1 MITRRLHI
9 KKGSFYRKSLI
20 LVLLITCLPVSFIGI
35 SLYYAGGDRIVN
47 ELNKSHQLQ
56 LNQSIQRMND
66 YFSQLE
72 LYSTQ
77 LAFKPGFDESIKTL
91 DFVDQFETTKELLKS
106 LSLMRDTN
114 PFISSVFLYLK
125 DQNSLI
131 GDAAGVRR
139 ITDAEDQKL
148 FLSLLG
154 PIQGIYWKNNLNR
167 IDRPDSP
174 QKAIVIKLPGGGYQE
189 HSYGAFIIYINQQK
203 LNELVEKLSSK
214 DGAAFLIDS
223 NGEYITSPRL
233 VETGSEGSFEE
244 ALKKRILKEGRDAN
258 TFVMKWDG
266 ESYSVSYGKMAF
278 MVSAFTYISATP
290 LSNITAP
297 FHSMSKSIIVISCIG
312 LLAALLLAWFASRRI
327 YDPIGRLMRLIEG
340 DKGTEGKDEIAFLES
355 QWKRNMSQN
364 ETMST
369 RLKEVLP
376 RLREGFLN
384 QFLQGHHYYYSESEI
399 IEKMNQ
405 LDWDILDKKFAF
417 IMVQLQGMSSTEGKF
432 SDKDEQLVSFA
443 ASKIVQELAS
453 FRITHNHVID
463 FHDLSASMLIV
474 LDADET
480 EEQSTRELHALSE
493 QIIQAINDVLSIEA
507 TIVIS
512 PIADSIVQTPDM
524 LEQSRKALLFR
535 DIERTNQVLSMNDFK
550 SEESNAAQ
558 YPFELEREITGAIR
572 MGQEEEAMRL
582 IGEFLRQLQQNSRK
596 ELIVHQSM
604 LLLLGSIL
612 NAIMRNDTNPY
623 TLYEGTHLY
632 EELLQIR
639 EPQKMLAWFRST
651 LVVPYVQTFSLA
663 YDPDLKQMIDSL
675 LVRLQE
681 EFLSGIS
688 LESYADEL
696 QMTPYKLSKTF
707 KQLTGTNFI
716 DYVTRLRLN
725 RCKELLLTT
734 DLKINDIADLLRYQ
748 PSYLI
753 RIFKK
758 NEGMTPGQYRDK
770 FTQQG

>member
-1 MITRRLHI
+1 MNIRRLDI

-20 LVLLITCLPVSFIGI
+20 LVLLITCLPVTFIGI
-35 SLYYAGGDRIVN
+35 SLYYAGGGRIVN
-47 ELNKSHQLQ
+47 ELNKSHQVQ

-77 LAFKPGFDESIKTL
+77 LAFNPGFDESIKTL
-91 DFVDQFETTKELLKS
+91 DFVGQFEKTKELLKS

-148 FLSLLG
+148 FLSLLA
-154 PIQGIYWKNNLNR
+154 PMEGIYWKNGLKR

-174 QKAIVIKLPGGGYQE
+174 EKAIVIKLPGGGYQE
-189 HSYGAFIIYINQQK
+189 NSYGAFIIYINQQR
-203 LNELVEKLSSK
+203 LNELVEKLTSQ
-214 DGAAFLIDS
+214 DGAAFLIDRS
-223 NGEYITSPRL
+223 GEYITSPRPADN
-233 VETGSEGSFEE
+233 GAASSFEE
-244 ALKKRILKEGRDAN
+244 ALKTRILKEGHDSN
-258 TFVMKWDG
+258 TFVMEWGG

-278 MVSAFTYISATP
+278 LVSTFTYISATP

-297 FHSMSKSIIVISCIG
+297 FNSMSTSIIVISCIG

-340 DKGTEGKDEIAFLES
+340 DKRPEGKDEFAYLES
-355 QWKRNMSQN
+355 QWKHNLLQN
-364 ETMST
+364 ETLST

-405 LDWDILDKKFAF
+405 LDWDILDKRFAF
-417 IMVQLQGMSSTEGKF
+417 IMVQLQGMFSSEGKF
-432 SDKDEQLVSFA
+432 SEKDEQLVSFA

-453 FRITHNHVID
+453 SRFPQNHVID

-474 LDADET
+474 LDGDET
-480 EEQSTRELHALSE
+480 EEQSSSQLHALSE
-493 QIIQAINDVLSIEA
+493 QMIQAINEVLSVKA

-512 PIADSIVQTPDM
+512 PITDSIVQTPDM

-535 DIERTNQVLSMNDFK
+535 DIERTNEVLSMSDFK
-550 SEESNAAQ
+550 TEESNAAQ
-558 YPFELEREITGAIR
+558 YPFELEREITGAVR
-572 MGQEEEAMRL
+572 MGQEEEAIRL
-582 IGEFLRQLQQNSRK
+582 IGEFLRQLQQNTRQ

-632 EELLQIR
+632 EELMQIR
-639 EPQKMLAWFRST
+639 EPQKMLAWFRTTVVGPYIQT
-651 LVVPYVQTFSLA
+651 LSLA
-663 YDPDLKQMIDSL
+663 YDPALKRLIDNL
-675 LVRLQE
+675 LLRLQE
-681 EFLSGIS
+681 EFLSDIS

-696 QMTPYKLSKTF
+696 HMTPYKLSKTF

-734 DLKINDIADLLRYQ
+734 DLKINDIAELLRYQ

-770 FTQQG
+770 YAQQG

>member
-1 MITRRLHI
+1 MITKKFDFI
-9 KKGSFYRKSLI
+9 KGSFYRKSLI
-20 LVLLITCLPVSFIGI
+20 LVLLITCLPVTFIGI
-35 SLYYAGGDRIVN
+35 SLYYAGGGRIVN
-47 ELNKSHQLQ
+47 ELNKSHQVQ

-77 LAFKPGFDESIKTL
+77 LAFNPGFDESIKTL
-91 DFVDQFETTKELLKS
+91 DFVGQFETTKELLKS

-139 ITDAEDQKL
+139 ITNEEDRKL
-148 FLSLLG
+148 FVSLLD
-154 PIQGIYWKNNLNR
+154 PIQGIYWENNLKR
-167 IDRPDSP
+167 IDQPESA
-174 QKAIVIKLPGGGYQE
+174 QKAIVIKLPGGGYRE
-189 HSYGAFIIYINQQK
+189 DSYGAFIIYINQNK
-203 LNELVEKLSSK
+203 LNELVEKLTSQ
-214 DGAAFLIDS
+214 DGAAFLIDN
-223 NGEYITSPRL
+223 NGQYITSPRPH
-233 VETGSEGSFEE
+233 EDGSESSFEE
-244 ALKKRILKEGRDAN
+244 ALKERIVKENRDTN
-258 TFVMKWDG
+258 TFVLKWKG

-278 MVSAFTYISATP
+278 LVSTFTYISATP

-297 FHSMSKSIIVISCIG
+297 FNSMSKSIIVISCIG

-327 YDPIGRLMRLIEG
+327 YNPIGRLVRLIEN
-340 DKGTEGKDEIAFLES
+340 DKGSDGIDEIAFLES
-355 QWKRNMSQN
+355 QWKRNISQN
-364 ETMST
+364 ETLSA

-384 QFLQGHHYYYSESEI
+384 QFLQGHHYYYSESEM

-417 IMVQLQGMSSTEGKF
+417 TMMQLQGTSSANGKF
-432 SDKDEQLVSFA
+432 SENDEQLVSFA

-453 FRITHNHVID
+453 SPFPHNHVID
-463 FHDLSASMLIV
+463 FHDLSASMLV
-474 LDADET
+474 ALDGDES
-480 EEQSTRELHALSE
+480 EERLLQELHTLSG
-493 QIIQAINDVLSIEA
+493 QIIKAINDILGMEA
-507 TIVIS
+507 TIVVS

-524 LEQSRKALLFR
+524 LEQTRKALLFR
-535 DIERTNQVLSMNDFK
+535 DIERTNEVLSMNDIK
-550 SEESNAAQ
+550 SEESKAAQ

-572 MGQEEEAMRL
+572 LGQEDEAMRL
-582 IGEFLRQLQQNSRK
+582 IGEFLRQLQQNSRT

-612 NAIMRNDTNPY
+612 NAIMRSDTNPY

-639 EPQKMLAWFRST
+639 EPQKMLAWFRTT
-651 LVVPYVQTFSLA
+651 LVSPYIQTLSLA
-663 YDPDLKQMIDSL
+663 YDPDLKHMIDAL
-675 LVRLQE
+675 LTRLQE
-681 EFLSGIS
+681 EFLTDIS
-688 LESYADEL
+688 LEAYADEL
-696 QMTPYKLSKTF
+696 HMTPYKLSKTF
-707 KQLTGTNFI
+707 KQITGTNFI

-734 DLKINDIADLLRYQ
+734 DQKINDIAETLRYQ

-758 NEGMTPGQYRDK
+758 HEGMTPGQYREK
-770 FTQQG
+770 FGQQG